1 MGILGAHVSV
11 AGGVQNAPE
20 RARDISANSIQI
32 FTANQNQWFPKQP
45 SKENCIQFKVEM
57 GNKGIDVCVSH
68 ASYLL
73 NLGSPEPK
81 KLNMSRRA
89 FSDEL
94 DRCDACGIP
103 YVIFHPGAHIKTGES
118 ECLSR
123 ISESLNYVMDK
134 RPDSKVTIL
143 LENTAGQGSVVGYS
157 FENLIRI
164 IKEVENKNRLGVC
177 FDTQHAFAAG
187 YDIRTEKGW
196 NDTFDHFDK
205 TVGLE
210 WIKVFHINDSKREL
224 GTHVDRHE
232 KIGKGFLTMETFW
245 CLVNDERFSN
255 LPMILETP
263 VTDPSEYAVELEL
276 LRSLIG
282 AKKPA

>member
-57 GNKGIDVCVSH
+57 ENKGINVCVSH

-164 IKEVENKNRLGVC
+164 IEEVENKNRLGVC

>member
-45 SKENCIQFKVEM
+45 SKENCTQFKVEM
-57 GNKGIDVCVSH
+57 ENKGINVCVSH

>member
-1 MGILGAHVSV
+1 MGFLGAHVSV
-11 AGGVQNAPE
+11 AGGVQNAP
-20 RARDISANSIQI
+20 ARGMDISANSIQI

-45 SKENCIQFKVEM
+45 SKENCTQFKVEM
-57 GNKGIDVCVSH
+57 ENRGINICVSH

-73 NLGSPEPK
+73 NFGSPESK

-89 FSDEL
+89 FTDEL

-103 YVIFHPGAHIKTGES
+103 YVIFHPGAHLKTGEA
-118 ECLSR
+118 ECLKR
-123 ISESLNYVMDK
+123 ISESLNYVMNK

-143 LENTAGQGSVVGYS
+143 LEDTAGQGSVVGYS
-157 FENLIRI
+157 FEHLIRI
-164 IKEVENKNRLGVC
+164 MEGVENKNRLGVC

-282 AKKPA
+282 AKKPV